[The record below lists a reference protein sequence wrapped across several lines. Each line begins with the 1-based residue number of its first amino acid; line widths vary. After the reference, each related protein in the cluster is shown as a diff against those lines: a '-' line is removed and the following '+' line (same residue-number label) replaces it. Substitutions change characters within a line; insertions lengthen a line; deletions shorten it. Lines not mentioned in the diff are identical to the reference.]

1 MDEFAYIINYFSS
14 VGSVFNID
22 NDASSKLAQIDFYK
36 YLNKILKI
44 DNPNLYDHIIK
55 YMEYKYDVNVFE
67 EQRKKYIEKKLLN
80 NQEVDIRDEWC
91 NQYIIQYFFGDNY
104 YNFIINL
111 YNMLAYY
118 RSIDGNFISL
128 ENLKIYERFNNISKL
143 TLNEKRELFREYYRK
158 SNAIK
163 EMFYD
168 DMRKVKDRCYK
179 RLVDRAL
186 KLNKDSNVYNQKLS
200 NKYNVDV
207 YYLNGEEFYAFVR
220 TFSINR
226 NDLSDKANYINSNL
240 NRLGYSF
247 SYISDKNIGTTD
259 FEQKKVTLLYDKI
272 NPNNISYIHHADIHS
287 SKRIKQDAYLSNKIN
302 ELSSPNRLAT
312 MANGYNEVFINGNN
326 IIPTALICYN
336 NVTNDDI
343 LFAKK
348 YNLSIVLMNTSKY
361 QRSDGR
367 YEDFFDSSYSL

>member
-1 MDEFAYIINYFSS
+1 MDEFNYIINFFSS
-14 VGSVFNID
+14 VGSIFNID
-22 NDASSKLAQIDFYK
+22 KDNSEKLAQIDFHK
-36 YLNKILKI
+36 YLTKISKI

-55 YMEYKYDVNVFE
+55 YLEYKDDVSIFDE
-67 EQRKKYIEKKLLN
+67 ERKKYIEKKMLN
-80 NQEVDIRDEWC
+80 ADNIKDEWYTE
-91 NQYIIQYFFGDNY
+91 YIIQYFFGDNY
-104 YNFIINL
+104 YNFIINVF
-111 YNMLAYY
+111 NMLSYY
-118 RSIDGNFISL
+118 RSINGNFISL

-158 SNAIK
+158 SNSIK

-259 FEQKKVTLLYDKI
+259 FEQKKVVLLYDQI
-272 NPNNISYIHHADIHS
+272 NPNNISYVHHADIHS
-287 SKRIKQDAYLSNKIN
+287 SRKIKQDTYLSNKVN
-302 ELSSPNRLAT
+302 ELSSPDRLAM
-312 MANGYNEVFINGNN
+312 MANGYNEVYINGNN
-326 IIPTALICYN
+326 IVPTALICYDN
-336 NVTNDDI
+336 ITNDDV

-361 QRSDGR
+361 RRDDGR
-367 YEDFFDSSYSL
+367 YEDFFDNSYTL